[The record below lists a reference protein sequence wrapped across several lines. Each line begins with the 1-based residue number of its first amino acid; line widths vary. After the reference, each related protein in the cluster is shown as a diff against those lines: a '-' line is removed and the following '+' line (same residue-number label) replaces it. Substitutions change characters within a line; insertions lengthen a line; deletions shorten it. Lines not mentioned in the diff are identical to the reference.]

1 MESITPSHGDL
12 LYSAAGSIYREG
24 GGGGHVMYGAKDRP
38 TVMDNSS
45 VGVIVVL
52 LWT

>member
-1 MESITPSHGDL
+1 MDGEHYTVPWRPTVLSSRLDL
-12 LYSAAGSIYREG
+12 QR

>member
-12 LYSAAGSIYREG
+12 LYSAAGSIYRE
-24 GGGGHVMYGAKDRP
+24 GGGHVMYGAKDRP